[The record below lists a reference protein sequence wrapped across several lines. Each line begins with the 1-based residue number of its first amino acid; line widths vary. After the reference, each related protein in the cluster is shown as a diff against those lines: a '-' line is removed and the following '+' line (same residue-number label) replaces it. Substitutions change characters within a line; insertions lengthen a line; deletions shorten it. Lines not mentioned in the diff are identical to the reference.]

1 MQKMNSLQLKKITM
15 SNVFLIF
22 TIFLL
27 SGCLSSKVADICPFN
42 QDGNCPACKIVE
54 KPKPKPPT
62 CYCVETKIDCEECK
76 HLN

>member
-1 MQKMNSLQLKKITM
+1 MN
-15 SNVFLIF
+15 NVFLIF

-27 SGCLSSKVADICPFN
+27 SGCLSSKVTDICPFN

-62 CYCVETKIDCEECK
+62 CYCVETKID
-76 HLN
+76 

>member
-1 MQKMNSLQLKKITM
+1 MNNL
-15 SNVFLIF
+15 FLIF
-22 TIFLL
+22 TIFFL
-27 SGCLSSKVADICPFN
+27 SGCLSSNVTNMCLFN
-42 QDGNCPACKIVE
+42 QNGNCPACKIVE